1 MSLPSEE
8 ICFIRSDNFCMSFV
22 RMAEPTGI
30 VSNSQNANSDKDW
43 KCYSL
48 FLNIMAS
55 IARAFDA
62 KIIKNIGDGLVCY
75 FPKTT
80 DPNNYAAFNDVI
92 WFGLTAIAARHNI
105 NTIMNEEKLPTI
117 INFKISVDY
126 GKVEVAETA
135 TSGGAEDLFG
145 SSMNLCA
152 KINNKAAINGMA
164 IGHNLY
170 LILRR
175 LFSDSLSFNFD
186 KYYDFQQIGDYFWK
200 DGNQERI
207 SYPIYSLVVNNDR
220 NKEDFFANQRPE
232 PKQKNAQNIMIVDD
246 ERDIL
251 ITYSAMLYGQGYNIK
266 TFSSP
271 HEAVLHF
278 AHADRSYYDLV
289 ILDIRMADLNGLQL
303 YHRLKAI
310 NKDVKILFLSAL
322 EASEE
327 IISMFPEL
335 KYEDIIRKPISK
347 AYFVDKINAL
357 LH

>member
-1 MSLPSEE
+1 
-8 ICFIRSDNFCMSFV
+8 MSFV
-22 RMAEPTGI
+22 RMAEATGI
-30 VSNSQNANSDKDW
+30 VSNSLNANSDKAR
-43 KCYSL
+43 KYYSV

-55 IARAFDA
+55 IARGFDA

-75 FPKTT
+75 FPKTA

-92 WFGLTAIAARHNI
+92 WFGLTAIAVRHNI
-105 NTIMNEEKLPTI
+105 NTIMNEEKLPTT
-117 INFKISVDY
+117 INSKISVDY

-135 TSGGAEDLFG
+135 ASGGAEDLFG

-152 KINNKAAINGMA
+152 KINNKATINSMA

-207 SYPIYSLVVNNDR
+207 SYPVYSLIAKKDR

-232 PKQKNAQNIMIVDD
+232 PKQKNTQNIMIVDD

-251 ITYSAMLYGQGYNIK
+251 ITYSAMLYGEGYNIK

-289 ILDIRMADLNGLQL
+289 ILDIRMTDLNGLQL
-303 YHRLKAI
+303 FHRLKAI

-327 IISMFPEL
+327 ILSMFPEL
-335 KYEDIIRKPISK
+335 KYGDIIRKPISK
-347 AYFVDKINAL
+347 EDFVDKINAL

>member
-30 VSNSQNANSDKDW
+30 VSNSQNANSDKDR

-105 NTIMNEEKLPTI
+105 NTIMNEEKLTTI
-117 INFKISVDY
+117 INFKIGVDY
-126 GKVEVAETA
+126 GKVEVSETA
-135 TSGGAEDLFG
+135 ASGGAEDLFG

-175 LFSDSLSFNFD
+175 LFADSLSFNID

-207 SYPIYSLVVNNDR
+207 SYPIYSLVVNND
-220 NKEDFFANQRPE
+220 K
-232 PKQKNAQNIMIVDD
+232 
-246 ERDIL
+246 
-251 ITYSAMLYGQGYNIK
+251 
-266 TFSSP
+266 
-271 HEAVLHF
+271 
-278 AHADRSYYDLV
+278 
-289 ILDIRMADLNGLQL
+289 IRMIFLL
-303 YHRLKAI
+303 I
-310 NKDVKILFLSAL
+310 NDQNQSRKMLKIL
-322 EASEE
+322 
-327 IISMFPEL
+327 
-335 KYEDIIRKPISK
+335 
-347 AYFVDKINAL
+347 
-357 LH
+357 

>member
-1 MSLPSEE
+1 MNLPSEE

-22 RMAEPTGI
+22 KMAEPTGI
-30 VSNSQNANSDKDW
+30 VNNIQYANSDKTRRY
-43 KCYSL
+43 YSV

-55 IARAFDA
+55 IARGFDA
-62 KIIKNIGDGLVCY
+62 KIIKNIGDGLICY
-75 FPKTT
+75 FPKTS
-80 DPNNYAAFNDVI
+80 DSNNNAAFNDVI
-92 WFGLTAIAARHNI
+92 WFGLTAIAARHSI
-105 NTIMNEEKLPTI
+105 NTIMNEERIPTT

-152 KINNKAAINGMA
+152 KINNKAAINSMA
-164 IGHNLY
+164 VGHNLY

-175 LFSDSLSFNFD
+175 LFLDSLSSSFD
-186 KYYDFQQIGDYFWK
+186 KYYDFQQIGDYFWE
-200 DGNQERI
+200 DGKERI
-207 SYPIYSLVVNNDR
+207 SYPVYSLIANNDR
-220 NKEDFFANQRPE
+220 NKKYFFANQQSE
-232 PKQKNAQNIMIVDD
+232 PRQKNTQNIMIVDD
-246 ERDIL
+246 EQDIL
-251 ITYSAMLYGQGYNIK
+251 LTYSAMLLGEGYNIK
-266 TFSSP
+266 TFSRP

-335 KYEDIIRKPISK
+335 RNGDIIRKPISK
-347 AYFVDKINAL
+347 GSFVDKIDAL

>member
-1 MSLPSEE
+1 MSISSEE

-30 VSNSQNANSDKDW
+30 VSNSQNANSDKDK
-43 KCYSL
+43 KCYLL

-92 WFGLTAIAARHNI
+92 WFGLTAIAARRNI

-135 TSGGAEDLFG
+135 ASGGAEDLFG

-152 KINNKAAINGMA
+152 KINNMAAINDIA

-200 DGNQERI
+200 DGNQERN
-207 SYPIYSLVVNNDR
+207 SYPIYSLIANNDR
-220 NKEDFFANQRPE
+220 NKEDLFANQRPE
-232 PKQKNAQNIMIVDD
+232 SKQKNTQNIMIVDD

-251 ITYSAMLYGQGYNIK
+251 ITYSAILCEQGYNIK

-278 AHADRSYYDLV
+278 AHADKSHYDLV
-289 ILDIRMADLNGLQL
+289 ILDIRMPNLNGLQL

-310 NKDVKILFLSAL
+310 DKDIKILFLSAL
-322 EASEE
+322 EVSEE
-327 IISMFPEL
+327 ITSVFPEL
-335 KYEDIIRKPISK
+335 KYGDIIRKPISK
-347 AYFVDKINAL
+347 EYFVGKINAL